1 MKNHRAISRG
11 LLTMA
16 ALGLTLGGCG
26 GSDTP
31 VAPTPAD
38 LDAFFATLPA
48 WEQYSPPLPDADATT
63 GAPVDQPVEIGG
75 EPYTE
80 TVTPCSITRTPEK
93 IVTLNPDVEVLW
105 VGSLLQGSG
114 YRGGIGS
121 LQELPIRQRA
131 PVTLS
136 ISLLTGDN
144 TRTVANPDQASVTQ
158 ALGELVQAAEDAG
171 HTAGSDIYFTKETT
185 HSLDQASIKMGLSA
199 SYMGASVKASL
210 AAGMSSEMR
219 TVTAYFVQNMFT
231 ASMVLPQTPAEVF
244 SEEFTA
250 GRLDEQVSRG
260 RMGPD
265 NPPVY
270 VSSVSYGRVLIFTFT
285 SSALESE
292 IKATLNAVYNGGQFG
307 GELSAEQQSILE
319 NAQISVVAVGG
330 DAEYA
335 LGLIRTNDLSEYF
348 RSDTALTSAR
358 AISYTVR
365 NLADNTIARVSE
377 TTQYDLR
384 EYTPVEA
391 VATGASY
398 RIRLYRV
405 RGEAFPL
412 IDPPGL
418 VPIWDVFNAEIY
430 YTFDIIDATGRQLA
444 LEYESGLGHLYAERL
459 SEGEN
464 FNLINTSGAPAAWI
478 TVRAHFDGR
487 DQVRIEG
494 NFWDYDDLDPNDLLA
509 TYNLSYRW
517 PTNPLPVGTHQT
529 VRGNAYGDQVRLYWE
544 VQKVEDLFD

>member
-1 MKNHRAISRG
+1 MRKYHALSCG
-11 LLTMA
+11 LPTLA
-16 ALGLTLGGCG
+16 ALCLAFGGCG
-26 GSDTP
+26 DAAAP
-31 VAPTPAD
+31 VPPAPAD
-38 LDAFFATLPA
+38 LDAFFATLPG

-63 GAPVDQPVEIGG
+63 GEPSTQEIEIEGQA
-75 EPYTE
+75 YNE

-93 IVTLNPDVEVLW
+93 VVTLNPDVEVLW

-131 PVTLS
+131 PLTLS

-144 TRTVANPDQASVTQ
+144 TRTVENPDQASVTQ
-158 ALGELVQAAEDAG
+158 ALGELVQAAENAG

-185 HSLDQASIKMGLSA
+185 HSLDQASIKLGLSA

-210 AAGMSSEMR
+210 EAGMSSEMR

-244 SEEFTA
+244 SDAFTEE
-250 GRLDEQVSRG
+250 RLGEQVERG

-285 SSALESE
+285 SSAMESE

-348 RSDTALTSAR
+348 SSDTALTSAR

-365 NLADNTIARVSE
+365 NLADNTIAKVSE

-384 EYTPVEA
+384 EYTPVDA
-391 VATGASY
+391 VATGATY

-405 RGEAFPL
+405 RGEEFPL

-418 VPIWDVFNAEIY
+418 VPIWDMFNAEIY
-430 YTFDIIDATGRQLA
+430 YTFDIFDATGRQLA
-444 LEYESGLGHLYAERL
+444 LEYESALGHLYAERL

-464 FNLINTSGAPAAWI
+464 FNLVNTSGAPAAWI

-487 DQVRIEG
+487 DQVRILG
-494 NFWDYDDLDPNDLLA
+494 DFWDYDDLDPNDRLA
-509 TYNLSYRW
+509 TYDLNYRW
-517 PTNPLPVGTHQT
+517 PTNPLPVGSHQT
-529 VRGNAYGDQVRLYWE
+529 VRGDAYGNKVRLYWE
-544 VQKVEDLFD
+544 VQKLEDLFD

>member
-430 YTFDIIDATGRQLA
+430 YTFDIIDASGRQLA

>member
-26 GSDTP
+26 GADTP

-529 VRGNAYGDQVRLYWE
+529 VRGNAYGDQIRLYWE

>member
-405 RGEAFPL
+405 RGEAFPF

-529 VRGNAYGDQVRLYWE
+529 VRGNAYGDQIRLYWE

>member
-75 EPYTE
+75 ETYTE